1 MARHRHWL
9 SVGNLEKRRARMWFS
24 SWSDVVRV
32 VIVGAAAY
40 VFLIA
45 ALRLTGK
52 RTLSQMN
59 AFDFIVTVALGS
71 TLATILLSSD
81 VSWAE
86 GAAALLLLTVLQFL
100 VAWLSVKAGFVRR
113 AVTSRP
119 AVIVSGGALNED
131 ALRANRLTTSQVM
144 QAIRSG
150 GYGDVALV
158 AAVVLEPNGT
168 LSVIGRDSVGSG
180 SALPQR

>member
-1 MARHRHWL
+1 
-9 SVGNLEKRRARMWFS
+9 MWFD
-24 SWSDVVRV
+24 SWSDVLRV
-32 VIVGAAAY
+32 IIVGAAAY

-81 VSWAE
+81 VSWVE
-86 GAAALLLLTVLQFL
+86 GAAALLLLAVFQFL
-100 VAWLSVKAGFVRR
+100 VAWVSTKWGLFRR
-113 AVTSRP
+113 AVTARP
-119 AVIVSGGALNED
+119 AVIVSDGTMLED
-131 ALRANRLTTSQVM
+131 AVRAARLTTSQVM

-150 GYGDVALV
+150 GYGDISLV

-168 LSVIGRDSVGSG
+168 LSVIGRESLGDGT
-180 SALPQR
+180 ALPTL

>member
-1 MARHRHWL
+1 
-9 SVGNLEKRRARMWFS
+9 MWFD

-32 VIVGAAAY
+32 IVVGAAAY
-40 VFLIA
+40 VFLIVA
-45 ALRLTGK
+45 VRFTGK

-81 VSWAE
+81 VSWVE
-86 GAAALLLLTVLQFL
+86 GVVALLLLAIFQFL
-100 VAWLSVKAGFVRR
+100 VAWLSARSGLFRR
-113 AVTSRP
+113 AVTASP
-119 AVIVSGGALNED
+119 ALIVSNGIVLEEAVL
-131 ALRANRLTTSQVM
+131 ANRLTTSQVM

-158 AAVVLEPNGT
+158 AAVVLEPNGN
-168 LSVIGRDSVGSG
+168 LSVIGRESLGSG
-180 SALPQR
+180 SALPAPSN